1 MNFTQL
7 KNLVQCLTDRVLALE
22 EGGVPPSEG
31 GGLEII
37 TSPDV
42 STYDDSRGSVGAISY
57 NLTLNGGTK
66 FEKVSE
72 SPHTWVSMPFSF
84 S

>member
-7 KNLVQCLTDRVLALE
+7 KNLVQCLTDRILALE
-22 EGGVPPSEG
+22 QSGVPSPG

-37 TSPDV
+37 TGPDV
-42 STYDDSRGSVGAISY
+42 STYDDARGSVGAISY

-66 FEKVSE
+66 FEKVSV
-72 SPHTWVSMPFSF
+72 SPNAWISIAIAQS
-84 S
+84 